1 VNRCTFVSSAA
12 MNTSWLFLPD
22 HRTSPVRWSFWENQ
36 MQQDYED
43 KSEVSQEGPK
53 PVLDANRARQGVV
66 GHNVRYVLFFGLAGV
81 LIAFLLI
88 AVFMNKMP

>member
-1 VNRCTFVSSAA
+1 
-12 MNTSWLFLPD
+12 
-22 HRTSPVRWSFWENQ
+22 

-43 KSEVSQEGPK
+43 KGEIKPEGPK

-88 AVFMNKMP
+88 AVFMNKVP